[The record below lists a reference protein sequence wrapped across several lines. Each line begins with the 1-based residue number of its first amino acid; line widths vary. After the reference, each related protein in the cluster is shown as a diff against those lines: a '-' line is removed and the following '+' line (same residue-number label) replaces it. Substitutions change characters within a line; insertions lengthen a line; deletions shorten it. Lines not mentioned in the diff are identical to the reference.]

1 MDDRRDELPR
11 PRFGGAP
18 KGERP
23 ELTPR
28 PSAILGVGALGVA
41 LLGAVGCHERLPP
54 NPVPRSAG
62 PQEIPG
68 WFDPNA
74 RWDPK
79 GTDSQIYI
87 EGKIVFDTDK
97 STIRPESER
106 VLLALLSFLNQ
117 RPDVTR
123 VRIEGHTDS
132 RASDEYNQELS
143 ARRSLA
149 VCNWLVDHGIDHL
162 RLIAV
167 GFGEA
172 RPIGPNRTAPGR
184 QENRRTEF
192 HVAETNGKPFGN
204 TKDETNGGLSL
215 EVLSAEERA
224 KLNQKP
230 PPPPKPRPFVPEGDI
245 IKPKEKPV
253 EKEVVPAD
261 QVAPPPPPPK

>member
-1 MDDRRDELPR
+1 MDDRRDER
-11 PRFGGAP
+11 PRTRNGGVP
-18 KGERP
+18 KAERS

-28 PSAILGVGALGVA
+28 PPAIFGVGALGVA
-41 LLGAVGCHERLPP
+41 LMGAMGCTERLPP

-79 GTDSQIYI
+79 GTDTRIYI
-87 EGKIVFDTDK
+87 EGKIVYDTDK
-97 STIRPESER
+97 ATIRPESER
-106 VLLALLSFLNQ
+106 VLLALLAFLNQ

-132 RASDEYNQELS
+132 RASNEYNQDLS
-143 ARRSLA
+143 ARRSLS

-167 GFGEA
+167 GFGEE
-172 RPIGPNRTAPGR
+172 RPIGPNQTAPGR

-192 HVAETNGKPFGN
+192 HVAEVNGRPWGG
-204 TKDETNGGLSL
+204 KDETNGGLAL

-230 PPPPKPRPFVPEGDI
+230 PPPPKARPFVPEGDVV
-245 IKPKEKPV
+245 KPAKPPV
-253 EKEVVPAD
+253 EKEVVPGD
-261 QVAPPPPPPK
+261 QVAPSTEPPK